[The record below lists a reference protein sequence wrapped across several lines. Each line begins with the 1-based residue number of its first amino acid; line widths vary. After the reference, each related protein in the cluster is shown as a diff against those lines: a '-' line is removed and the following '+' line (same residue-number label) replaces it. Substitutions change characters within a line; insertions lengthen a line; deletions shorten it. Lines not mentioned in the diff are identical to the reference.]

1 MTRSTPATG
10 IWHWP
15 RWWPSVAKLLTDIA
29 PMVGFLFTQE
39 VEIDPAAGPE
49 GPQRGRRGPVLA
61 AAADALAGLATWT
74 LDALE
79 HTLRSLPENL
89 GVKPKV
95 VFQVVRVAIAGS
107 TVSLPLFESL
117 ELLGEGP
124 EPSPVCVRRPP
135 GLTEAGRE
143 GRVSSRVKT
152 RHKRGP
158 FV

>member
-1 MTRSTPATG
+1 MAER
-10 IWHWP
+10 
-15 RWWPSVAKLLTDIA
+15 AKLLTDIA

-39 VEIDPAAGPE
+39 VEIDPAAGRKVLNE
-49 GPQRGRRGPVLA
+49 AARPVLA

-117 ELLGEGP
+117 ELLGKDRTLARLRSAASWLDG
-124 EPSPVCVRRPP
+124 
-135 GLTEAGRE
+135 GRA
-143 GRVSSRVKT
+143 
-152 RHKRGP
+152 RG
-158 FV
+158 